1 MPLSQGQHHES
12 ILLRN
17 YALKRLRA
25 VERVLSLTVE
35 FVLSLVLRVP
45 RGGHDFL
52 RATPVRAE
60 AGGKPEL

>member
-1 MPLSQGQHHES
+1 MPLSQGQHHKS

-17 YALKRLRA
+17 YALRRLRG
-25 VERVLSLTVE
+25 VERVFSLTVE
-35 FVLSLVLRVP
+35 FVLSLVLQVP
-45 RGGHDFL
+45 RGVHDFL